1 MFNLF
6 FYYDK
11 ILLGGNMA
19 SEYAYRYSVID
30 IEYVMKDIDEY
41 IIPENQAACKLL
53 WSKNIFTIMSNNYEN
68 EHGDCDFSWIAL
80 GDLSEE
86 NQELFDRL
94 LTEKDPRVAIFRTKK
109 IIKLPT
115 APRKGVDTFE
125 AFKEIIDL
133 FSYQDVQ
140 KQGYM
145 TIEEFMIRHTNCRKT
160 ELNPEHLKAV
170 KPNLSDFNGDVIA
183 YSRAF
188 DEYVQYE
195 SAPSEIVSFD
205 ETKMIKSFKEYVD
218 DSMYAGLYDPEEG
231 KVFLNKIYYDAHMRY
246 KREFGQQNFKKV

>member
-1 MFNLF
+1 
-6 FYYDK
+6 
-11 ILLGGNMA
+11 MA
-19 SEYAYRYSVID
+19 SDYAYKYSVID
-30 IEYVMKDIDEY
+30 IEYVMRDIDEY

-94 LTEKDPRVAIFRTKK
+94 VAEKDPRVAIFRTKK

-115 APRKGVDTFE
+115 EPRKGVDTFE
-125 AFKEIIDL
+125 AFKKIIDM

-145 TIEEFMIRHTNCRKT
+145 TIEEFMIRYTDCRKT
-160 ELNPEHLKAV
+160 EINPEHLKAI
-170 KPNLSDFNGDVIA
+170 KPNFADYNGDVEA
-183 YSRAF
+183 YARAF
-188 DEYVQYE
+188 DDYVRYE
-195 SAPSEIVSFD
+195 SMPSEIVSFD
-205 ETKMIKSFKEYVD
+205 ETKMTKSYQEYVD
-218 DSMYAGLYDPEEG
+218 ETMFAGLFDPDLNR
-231 KVFLNKIYYDAHMRY
+231 VYLNKMYYDAHMKY
-246 KREFGQQNFKKV
+246 KREFGQQKTNNM